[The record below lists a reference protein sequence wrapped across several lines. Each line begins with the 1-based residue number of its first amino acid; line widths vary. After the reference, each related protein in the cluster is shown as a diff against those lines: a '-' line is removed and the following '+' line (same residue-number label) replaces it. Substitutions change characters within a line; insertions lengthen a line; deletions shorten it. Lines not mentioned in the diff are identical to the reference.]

1 MDPSV
6 APALDVEPL
15 LKQIRESFSA
25 RVSLR
30 DCWLH
35 LSERQSRV
43 SAASL
48 AKALIHRGF
57 KFQEGVEVKLIDRFG
72 DAEGFMRY
80 GGFIQMVTD
89 PDF

>member
-48 AKALIHRGF
+48 AKALIQIERCHTSGDL
-57 KFQEGVEVKLIDRFG
+57 KEGLLARR
-72 DAEGFMRY
+72 EGRAPTFTSR
-80 GGFIQMVTD
+80 
-89 PDF
+89 